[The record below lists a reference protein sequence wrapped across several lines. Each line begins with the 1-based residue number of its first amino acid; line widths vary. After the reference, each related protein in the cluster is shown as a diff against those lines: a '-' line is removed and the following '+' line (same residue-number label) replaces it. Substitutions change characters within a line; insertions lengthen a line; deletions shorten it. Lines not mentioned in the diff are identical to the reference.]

1 MAFTIHFSEDAERHL
16 RVLTSRDRATV
27 IDAIDEQLTH
37 QPNLP
42 TRRRKL
48 LRPTPLATWELRVG
62 NLRVFYNVDEARSR
76 VAVVA
81 FGVKTHNVLFLDGKE
96 YQL

>member
-1 MAFTIHFSEDAERHL
+1 MAHAIEFSEDAERHL
-16 RVLTSRDRATV
+16 SQFTARQRRHLLDE
-27 IDAIDEQLTH
+27 IEEQLGQ
-37 QPNLP
+37 QPEKP

-62 NLRVFYNVDEARSR
+62 NFRVFYNVESAKRM
-76 VAVVA
+76 VVVIA
-81 FGVKTHNVLFLDGKE
+81 IGVKDHNVLHIDGKE